1 MRYLFFLL
9 LLSCFAFS
17 QPSWLQPSQPSPP
30 VVQLP
35 PALQPVKPKTVY
47 RVDTVKVR
55 DTVEVVRVD
64 TIRDTVSA
72 FPVQYKYT
80 IRYALTSLNVDMSNP
95 EWLDYASVNEIFAR
109 DTATLRIGSED
120 IRTLGSLIDQF
131 GNKIPQTDIVTTGFT
146 INIFKDRANIEYR
159 GKSSLAMFS
168 GNFSDSGFLF
178 ATGEITE
185 TGFLASFFPFS
196 FFFGSSKKRIIIE
209 IMREVY

>member
-9 LLSCFAFS
+9 LLSGFAFG
-17 QPSWLQPSQPSPP
+17 QPSWLQPSQPSP